1 MNARKFTISA
11 LPSTTKAL
19 TMIPSLIIRGTTMRK
34 ATILLLL
41 LLGVGQAQA
50 DIYKVVGADGKIT
63 YTDKEPQASGGKSEK
78 LNIQTYSGTPAVST
92 LGMAVKK
99 VTILSAQ
106 WCGVCT
112 RAKAYMKSHDI
123 AFEEWDIDKSDFAR
137 AKMNELGARG
147 VPVILVGKQK
157 MVGFSESTLETMLKA
172 AGGG

>member
-1 MNARKFTISA
+1 
-11 LPSTTKAL
+11 
-19 TMIPSLIIRGTTMRK
+19 MRK

-41 LLGVGQAQA
+41 ILGAGQAQA
-50 DIYKVVGADGKIT
+50 DIYKVVGPDGKIT

-78 LNIQTYSGTPAVST
+78 LNIQTYSGAPAVST
-92 LGMAVKK
+92 LATAVRR

-112 RAKAYMKSHDI
+112 KAKAYMKSRNI

-147 VPVILVGKQK
+147 VPVILVGNQK
-157 MVGFSESTLETMLKA
+157 MVGFSETGLDAMLKK